1 MPHSLPMMDYRE
13 HVSRG
18 DLHYEKTVKR
28 SEGGLPIGTG
38 TMGSLVWTSPSA
50 VKLQVNRVDVYAND
64 CSTNSFN
71 ERHSDYAYGCGF
83 VDIDFVDYGADVFTD
98 DTVQQ
103 HLSLYDATAAIQGN
117 GVQLEAFAK
126 SGGDVF
132 AFLVEDRRAEPQ
144 GINVKLKML
153 RPAEVL
159 TKHHLAVSTL
169 KMVNDMIVLK
179 QVFREGEHYCC
190 SAVAICLSGR
200 DAIARMND
208 EFGGRELVGSFR
220 KRPVLGQPNE
230 TEMRLCVKPGA
241 GAFELFVASAASFD
255 TEEDVVAL
263 AVERAEAARSQGYA
277 AMLAE
282 HKAWWNEYWSK
293 SYIRLSS
300 EDGAAEKVEAH
311 YTYFLY
317 LMASNSR
324 GGQFAP
330 NFGGMLLSPRGD
342 RRHWGAMQWWNN
354 LNLYYNAILPSGHY
368 ELMEPYFHMYS
379 NMYDSCAR
387 AAEQQWGSQGI
398 FIPEVVWFN
407 GLDNL
412 PADIAEEMREL
423 YLLRKPWEERS
434 ERFKQYAYSKHPHES
449 RWNWKSYESWEEGH
463 LVYPDRGYGP
473 YGFTTHMFAN
483 QVGIA
488 FHYWMYY
495 EYTKDETWLRERA
508 YPMIKGAAEFFRH
521 FPNLRKEEDGLYHIY
536 HTIND
541 EKYIGG
547 KDSMDAMSAMHGI
560 LPVLLKASELLGVD
574 ADLRPVWQELYDH
587 LAPIPTS
594 DNPEAVLRTEEG
606 APGVWVGALE
616 PVLDNKSGIDL
627 RPARFC
633 NLCTLATE
641 DENPSMYETGVAS
654 LQFQEERLNG
664 DWGRSASEMS
674 ASARVLAGMGM
685 AEPFKETVLAQLDCI
700 NAEREYCYIT
710 ETGHVKF
717 FDNRLTVRE
726 GVNAISA
733 QRLGNAAA
741 ALQLA
746 LCQSQP
752 GAPAKEPAIRVF
764 PACPKGWDAEF
775 ALWCH
780 GGFVVSSAIRQ
791 GVVTRLS
798 VKSTLGGVCRIHN
811 PWKGENVA
819 LHRKDGSSGST
830 SGSSSSGNPMR
841 MSGSMFV
848 FDTVAGGEYELVR
861 V

>member
-1 MPHSLPMMDYRE
+1 MGTWPNGTPAIDYRE
-13 HVSRG
+13 HVSRA

-38 TMGSLVWTSPSA
+38 TMGSLLWTSPSA
-50 VKLQVNRVDVYAND
+50 VKLQVNRIDVYAND

-83 VDIDFVDYGADVFTD
+83 VDIDFVDYGDDVFSDGATR
-98 DTVQQ
+98 Q
-103 HLSLYDATAAIQGN
+103 HLSLYDALAAIEGN
-117 GVQLEAFAK
+117 GVRLEAFAK

-132 AFLVEDRRAEPQ
+132 AFKVEDRRAESQ
-144 GINVKLKML
+144 GINIKLKMM
-153 RPAEVL
+153 RPAEVA

-169 KMVNDMIVLK
+169 SMANDMIVLK
-179 QVFREGEHYCC
+179 QVFTEGGHYCC

-208 EFGGRELVGSFR
+208 EFGGWELVGSFR
-220 KRPVLGQPNE
+220 KRAVLGQPNE
-230 TEMRLCVKPGA
+230 TEMRLCAKPGA
-241 GAFELFVASAASFD
+241 GTFELFVAGAASFD
-255 TEEDVVAL
+255 REEDVVAL
-263 AVERAEAARSQGYA
+263 AAERAEAARNRGYA
-277 AMLAE
+277 ALFAE
-282 HKAWWNEYWSK
+282 HKAWWNDFWRK

-300 EDGAAEKVEAH
+300 DDGTAEKVEAH

-342 RRHWGAMQWWNN
+342 HRHWGAMQWWNN

-368 ELMEPYFHMYS
+368 ELMHPYFHMYS
-379 NMYDSCAR
+379 NMYDSCAK
-387 AAEQQWGSQGI
+387 AAEQQWGSKGI

-407 GLDNL
+407 GPDEL
-412 PADIAEEMREL
+412 PEPIAEEMREL

-434 ERFKQYAYSKHPHES
+434 EAFKRYAYSKHPHES
-449 RWNWKSYESWEEGH
+449 RWNWKSYESWEDGH

-473 YGFTTHMFAN
+473 FGFTTHMFAN

-495 EYTKDETWLRERA
+495 EYTQDEAWLRERA

-547 KDSMDAMSAMHGI
+547 KDTMDAVSAMHGI

-574 ADLRPVWQELYDH
+574 EELRPVWQELYDH

-594 DNPEAVLRTEEG
+594 DHPEAVLRTEEG
-606 APGVWVGALE
+606 EPGVWVGSLQ

-633 NLCTLATE
+633 NLCTLATKE
-641 DENPSMYETGVAS
+641 ADPPMFRTGVAT
-654 LQFQEERLNG
+654 LRYQEARVDG
-664 DWGRSASEMS
+664 DWGRTASEMS

-685 AEPFKETVLAQLDCI
+685 AEPFKQAVLAQLDCI
-700 NAEREYCYIT
+700 NAEREYCYIS

-717 FDNRLTVRE
+717 FENRLTVRE
-726 GVNAISA
+726 GVNAMSA
-733 QRLGNAAA
+733 QRLGNAAH

-752 GAPAKEPAIRVF
+752 GTPAGQPVIRVF
-764 PACPKGWDAEF
+764 PACPQGWDADF
-775 ALWCH
+775 SLWCH

-791 GVVTRLS
+791 GEVAALAVT
-798 VKSTLGGVCRIHN
+798 STLGGICSIRN
-811 PWKGENVA
+811 PWDGAEVAVRRRDGGESAGPGLVMR
-819 LHRKDGSSGST
+819 LSGT
-830 SGSSSSGNPMR
+830 
-841 MSGSMFV
+841 V
-848 FDTVAGGEYELVR
+848 LAFDTVEGGEYLLEKLG
-861 V
+861 